1 MSGFTAIVPARL
13 GSTRYPGKALE
24 LIKGLPMVVHSAQ
37 RAKESGAERVVVA
50 TDHESIL
57 AAAKE
62 AGLETVMTHSGH
74 ETGTD
79 RLAEAVT
86 LLGLAEDAVVVNVQG
101 DEPLLSPHSIRAVA
115 QRLQNSPSCAM
126 ATACYPIT
134 EQEHFLRPSAVKVV
148 LNCRQ
153 EALYFSRAPIPWN
166 RDNPPAHS
174 APWPVHMQAWH
185 HVGLYAYRV
194 GFLKQFAQLN
204 PSPLE
209 QIEGLEQLRV
219 LWHGYSIAVEIGQK
233 EPAPGVDTPE
243 DMERVRALF
252 DLRTVSR

>member
-1 MSGFTAIVPARL
+1 MAGFTAIVPARL

-24 LIKGLPMVVHSAQ
+24 LIKGVPMVVHSAK
-37 RAKESGAERVVVA
+37 RALESGADRVVVA

-57 AAAKE
+57 EAAKA
-62 AGLETVMTHSGH
+62 AGLETILTHAAH

-86 LLGLAEDAVVVNVQG
+86 ALGLAADAVVVNVQG
-101 DEPLLSPHSIRAVA
+101 DEPLLSPELIRAVA
-115 QRLQNSPSCAM
+115 LRLMESEQCAM
-126 ATACYPIT
+126 ASACYPIT
-134 EQEHFLRPSAVKVV
+134 EPAHFLRPSAVKVV
-148 LNCRQ
+148 LNRRQ

-166 RDNPPAHS
+166 RDNPPAYD
-174 APWPVHMQAWH
+174 APWPLHMMAWH

-194 GFLKQFAQLN
+194 GFLKEYARLE

-209 QIEGLEQLRV
+209 RIEGLEQLRV
-219 LWHGYSIAVEIGQK
+219 LWHGYSIAMVIDQK
-233 EPAPGVDTPE
+233 APAPGVDTPE

-252 DLRTVSR
+252 DLKAL